1 MDLVILAAGAGR
13 RFGGLKQFEAVGPK
27 GQCLY
32 YYSVYDALKAGFT
45 RIIFVVREDSDRSSI
60 TQSLSSFASF
70 IEFEFVTQTLTV
82 PEGTNM
88 KKKGTTRIKPWGTTH
103 ALLQVTP
110 KIYSMFAIVNSD
122 DFYGYDAFK
131 AMAVYLR
138 TQREDPQAGAVLGYQ
153 LGRTLS
159 ENGPVNRGICE
170 VDNRG
175 YLSAITETLQILYSK
190 GRGINVDRAGDQL
203 PLSPDTTVSMNF
215 WGFHPAL
222 LPKIE
227 LNFNSFI
234 QTINDSSHDE
244 LCLAT
249 TVDNLIETGELK
261 VKMVPTKADWFGMTY
276 PEDLSLVR
284 QKILELTQSGNYMTH
299 SETNMVHA

>member
-13 RFGGLKQFEAVGPK
+13 RFGGLKQFEAVGPQD
-27 GQCLY
+27 QCLY
-32 YYSVYDALKAGFT
+32 YYSVFDAVKAGFT
-45 RIIFVVREDSDRSSI
+45 RMIFVVREDSDKSSI
-60 TQSLSSFASF
+60 IQSLSTLGDTIE
-70 IEFEFVTQTLTV
+70 IEFVIQSLTL
-82 PEGTNM
+82 PEGNNM
-88 KKKGTTRIKPWGTTH
+88 KKNGTTRTKPWGTTH
-103 ALLQVTP
+103 ALVQAMP
-110 KIYSMFAIVNSD
+110 KINSMFAIVNSD

-138 TQREDPQAGAVLGYQ
+138 SQNGNPQAGAVLGYQ

-170 VDNRG
+170 VDNHG
-175 YLSAITETLQILYSK
+175 FLSAIAETLQIRYNK
-190 GRGINVDRAGDQL
+190 GAGINSDSSSDK
-203 PLSPDTTVSMNF
+203 LSPDTTVSMNF

-222 LPKIE
+222 LPKFA

-234 QTINDSSHDE
+234 QTINDSLHDE

-249 TVDNLIETGELK
+249 TVDDLIETGDLK

-276 PEDLSLVR
+276 PEDLGLVR
-284 QKILELTQSGNYMTH
+284 QRISVLTESENYTQQSKIDEEY
-299 SETNMVHA
+299 A